1 MATIRDQVYT
11 YCEENKRLFSNLTKN
26 QIAKRVSKDLG
37 VSHNTASS
45 YVNDYYKNFYEDT
58 KVDNSLSDDMFNSMK
73 EAFEQVGIVSEESKE
88 EVKEDHKEEVRVET
102 KAEVKEE
109 QERSIIEN
117 SDRTTLNVG
126 FMSGTNYMG
135 RFELTAYKVIQYVPQ
150 GKDENGNRKE
160 SAKLFF
166 ENEDDLDTFY
176 RDMKKL
182 FQLQKIIKGDE

>member
-73 EAFEQVGIVSEESKE
+73 EAFEQVGIVSEEPKE
-88 EVKEDHKEEVRVET
+88 ETKEDIKEETKEET
-102 KAEVKEE
+102 KEE
-109 QERSIIEN
+109 RERTIIATD
-117 SDRTTLNVG
+117 DRTTLNVG

>member
-58 KVDNSLSDDMFNSMK
+58 KVDNSLSEDMFNSMK
-73 EAFEQVGIVSEESKE
+73 DAFEQVGIVSEETKE
-88 EVKEDHKEEVRVET
+88 EIKEEIQ
-102 KAEVKEE
+102 EE
-109 QERSIIEN
+109 REKSIVGNE
-117 SDRTTLNVG
+117 DRTTINVG
-126 FMSGTNYMG
+126 FMSGTNYLG
-135 RFELTAYKVIQYVPQ
+135 RFEITAYKITQYVPQ

-166 ENEDDLDTFY
+166 EEECDLDTFY
-176 RDMKKL
+176 KDMKKL
-182 FQLQKIIKGDE
+182 FLLQKIIKGDE